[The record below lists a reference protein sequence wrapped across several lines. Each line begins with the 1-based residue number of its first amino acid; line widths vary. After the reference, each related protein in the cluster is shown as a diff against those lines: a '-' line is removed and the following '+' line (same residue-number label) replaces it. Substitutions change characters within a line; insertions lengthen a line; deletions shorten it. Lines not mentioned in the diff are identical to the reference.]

1 MSKNNSGTATPAG
14 MVRVSAEAL
23 TMIPIEELV
32 PYANNAKRHSAAQ
45 ISQIRASLREF
56 GFVAPVLIDE
66 NLNIIAGHGR
76 VEAARAEGMQ
86 TVPCVVA
93 TGLTEAQRKAYILAD
108 NRLTEAGEWD
118 SAMLE
123 IELKGLTDMGF
134 DTKLTGFDFGSE
146 VAGPVYVNG
155 YHRAAPGLAEPVGGP
170 DADDA
175 DDADVDIDPDDIP
188 SDPDEYLAFV
198 EKFKYK
204 KTSDDCYTP
213 AKVYDAVLQW
223 AVEHYHLEGKPIVRP
238 FFPGGDYEHF
248 PYPDD
253 CVVIDNPPFSILSQ
267 ICDYYMGR
275 GIKFFLFGPSLS
287 LFSTA
292 GGRVNY
298 LPIDVTVTY
307 ENGAKVNTSF
317 VTSMGDYKIEMSP
330 RLCDQVRAADAE
342 ARGAEDRLQ
351 GRHIYPVN
359 LLRFADT
366 HIVRYGGEL
375 RLRADEVAFIR
386 ALDEQ
391 KESGSG
397 IYDTGFLLSD
407 KATERKKAA
416 EAIAAVNAAKVEAA
430 KEAATK
436 KWEFSERELEIIQ
449 RLK

>member
-1 MSKNNSGTATPAG
+1 MSKNNSGATTPAG

-32 PYANNAKRHSAAQ
+32 PYANNAKRHSAVQ

-66 NLNIIAGHGR
+66 NCNIIAGHGR
-76 VEAARAEGMQ
+76 VEAARAEGMHL
-86 TVPCVVA
+86 VPCVVA

-188 SDPDEYLAFV
+188 SDSDEYLAFI
-198 EKFKYK
+198 EKFRHK
-204 KTSDDCYTP
+204 KTPDDCYTP

-223 AVEHYHLEGKPIVRP
+223 AVEHYHLEDKTVVRP
-238 FFPGGDYEHF
+238 FFPGGDYENF

-275 GIKFFLFGPSLS
+275 GIKFFLFAPSLT

-292 GGRVNY
+292 GGRANY
-298 LPIDVTVTY
+298 LPIDVDVTY
-307 ENGAKVNTSF
+307 ENGARVNTSF
-317 VTSMGDYKIEMSP
+317 VTNMGDYKIEMDP
-330 RLCDQVRAADAE
+330 QLCAKVRAAATE
-342 ARGAEDRLQ
+342 ARGAADRL
-351 GRHIYPVN
+351 RVKHIYPVN
-359 LLRFADT
+359 LLRFADI
-366 HIVRYGGEL
+366 HMVNYGGEL
-375 RLRADEVAFIR
+375 RLRADEVAFVR
-386 ALDEQ
+386 ALDSQ
-391 KESGSG
+391 KGTGFG
-397 IYDTGFLLSD
+397 ICGAGFLLSD
-407 KATERKKAA
+407 QAAERKKAA
-416 EAIAAVNAAKVEAA
+416 EAIASVNAAKAEAA
-430 KEAATK
+430 PK
-436 KWEFSERELEIIQ
+436 KWSFSERELKIIQ
-449 RLK
+449 SLK